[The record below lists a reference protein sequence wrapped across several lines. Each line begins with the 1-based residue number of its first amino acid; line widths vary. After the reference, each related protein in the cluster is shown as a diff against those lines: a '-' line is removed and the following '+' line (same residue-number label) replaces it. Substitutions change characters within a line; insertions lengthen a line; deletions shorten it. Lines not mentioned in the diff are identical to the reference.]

1 MKNNK
6 KVVDLI
12 YLEDKKSDTELKAD
26 YNARIQTWLN
36 WLEAKL
42 DNERN
47 IEDSFIE
54 EQTEYFMISNL
65 LKNFIKSRLDWILDT
80 VEDPDLRNKYLM
92 ALPPFSQMGKL
103 KSFLLHFFQMEEEED
118 ANRSLNFKFLN
129 RSERELRILW
139 DAYKMS
145 RTMDSIK
152 VMQNSLNSDDPFVCR
167 FDRKHVEETLESM
180 LGVLSL
186 LLKICVKSEYHR
198 TILTKFPLNILDAD
212 QILIRRENDEYL
224 INDIVLEKFDY
235 RNYIFFIY
243 FRNNIK
249 AQYEDQ
255 NHVFNYNYL
264 DYEIIRQ
271 EFLIHWLHK
280 RLKRNTA
287 KNQIY
292 ENYKLGARTFQEII
306 TEDPKREITLLK
318 QLPGSVFNDLI
329 AQVND
334 VVGEEFKAPV
344 DPMSE
349 KFGSFASQFLSFEKV
364 KELAKKSVQA
374 FKDYLLEKSQVS
386 KKQPEFQKVNLEELE
401 TKEIEHEYEIA
412 ELEKKDIPYPY
423 FVTSTANFKRQF
435 NLFQSK
441 MGGNKGGSFNMNVGA
456 YLQKLDESDLI
467 KRRTPRHEWTRPFLI
482 KEQVEGK
489 TIDHLLILGAEVR
502 SKQLGM
508 GYHSD
513 SGDSHDLKSYF
524 IYGSK
529 QLRPELG
536 KSVEERMVK
545 GNSFYIYN
553 FNHPQVIEKVMEFV
567 EIILADS

>member
-1 MKNNK
+1 MKKNK

-12 YLEDKKSDTELKAD
+12 YLEDRKSDTELKAD

-42 DNERN
+42 DSERN
-47 IEDSFIE
+47 VEDSFIE

-80 VEDPDLRNKYLM
+80 IKEPDLRNKYLM
-92 ALPPFSQMGKL
+92 ALPPFSQMGNL
-103 KSFLLHFFQMEEEED
+103 KSFLLHFFQMEEEEE

-152 VMQNSLNSDDPFVCR
+152 VMQKSLEGDDPFTSR
-167 FDRKHVEETLESM
+167 FERKHVEETLGSI
-180 LGVLSL
+180 LGVLNL
-186 LLKICVKSEYHR
+186 LLKICIKDEYHR

-224 INDIVLEKFDY
+224 INDVVLEKFDY

-249 AQYEDQ
+249 AQYGNQDY
-255 NHVFNYNYL
+255 VFNYNYL

-271 EFLIHWLHK
+271 EFLMHWLHK
-280 RLKRNTA
+280 RLENNSA

-292 ENYKLGARTFQEII
+292 AMYKLGTRTFKEII
-306 TEDPKREITLLK
+306 DEDPRREIGLLK
-318 QLPGSVFNDLI
+318 QLPGNVFNDLI

-334 VVGEEFKAPV
+334 VVEEEFQAPV

-349 KFGSFASQFLSFEKV
+349 KFGSFASQFLSFQKV

-374 FKDYLLEKSQVS
+374 FKDYLLEKSQMG
-386 KKQPEFQKVNLEELE
+386 KKKPKFNKVNLDELE
-401 TKEIEHEYEIA
+401 IKEIEHDYVIEA
-412 ELEKKDIPYPY
+412 LKKEDIPYPY
-423 FVTSTANFKRQF
+423 FVTNTANFKRQF
-435 NLFQSK
+435 SLFQSK
-441 MGGNKGGSFNMNVGA
+441 MGGNKGGTFNTNVGA
-456 YLQKLDESDLI
+456 YLQKLGDDHLI

-482 KEQVEGK
+482 TEEVEGK
-489 TIDHLLILGAEVR
+489 SMDHLLILGAEVR
-502 SKQLGM
+502 TKQLGM

-513 SGDSHDLKSYF
+513 SGDSHELKSYF

-536 KSVEERMVK
+536 KSVEERMVRGK
-545 GNSFYIYN
+545 SFYIYN
-553 FNHPQVIEKVMEFV
+553 FSHPVVIEKVMEFV
-567 EIILADS
+567 EIVLANS